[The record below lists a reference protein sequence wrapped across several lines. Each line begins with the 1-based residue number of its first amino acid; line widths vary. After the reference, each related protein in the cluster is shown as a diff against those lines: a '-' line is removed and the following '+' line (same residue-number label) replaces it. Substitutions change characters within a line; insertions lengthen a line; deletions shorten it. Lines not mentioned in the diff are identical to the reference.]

1 MIIKQLPVLIIKDK
15 SCFGSEEDGVGTVY
29 IPIKFCPECGRKTW
43 TIVEIVANW
52 QKKESGYEEKMCGY
66 FQGTI
71 ANGYGNDF
79 SKRSGKNVR
88 PNGSDHITISEGGT
102 HPKKLTDA
110 ITLAN
115 VLHVS
120 LDYLSGL
127 SEIPNSNNKKLWN
140 IAINKDKCGT
150 NIV

>member
-1 MIIKQLPVLIIKDK
+1 MRK
-15 SCFGSEEDGVGTVY
+15 
-29 IPIKFCPECGRKTW
+29 KTW

-79 SKRSGKNVR
+79 SKRSGKMS
-88 PNGSDHITISEGGT
+88 GLTEATISRYLKGERI
-102 HPKKLTDA
+102 PKLTDA

-127 SEIPNSNNKKLWN
+127 SEIPNSHNKKLWN